1 MGRDQRYLSQCVDA
15 ASKSTMYYNLGAC
28 IVKGGKI
35 LSTGYNHQRPHYDGN
50 EITMRGYRKP
60 LSMHA
65 EMHVIFNITGMSPS
79 FKKQLQGSDRRQLWF
94 EIRGTDAAKAE
105 WCLSR
110 ATGNRSES
118 AQITVA

>member
-1 MGRDQRYLSQCVDA
+1 
-15 ASKSTMYYNLGAC
+15 MYYNLGAC

-50 EITMRGYRKP
+50 EITTRGYRKP
-60 LSMHA
+60 VSMHA

-79 FKKQLQGSDRRQLWF
+79 FQMQLQGSDRRQLWY
-94 EIRGTDAAKAE
+94 ETRRPDAAKTG

-110 ATGNRSES
+110 AKASCSEV
-118 AQITVA
+118 AQAAIA